1 MAGRPRDGEHG
12 RPDTARGR
20 HRRSAELS
28 PEVAAALRQEQNR
41 RFRRYLGRASIGSLV
56 PGVGLMLGG
65 RRWLGA
71 LVLTVFLGAVGGA
84 GYLLTG
90 MSRSDLVSLA
100 VDPRFLALAAAGL
113 AVLAALLLLS
123 SASSHHLLQPPG
135 IRGGQRLIGALV
147 ITLVTSIVITPVAMA
162 SRYALVQYE
171 LVTTVFTATDD
182 ASDEPADDDE
192 AGPDVAE
199 PPVDPWEGVDRVN
212 VLLMGSDA
220 GPGREG
226 TRPDTNIVA
235 SVDTATGDTVLFS
248 LPRNLQDVPFP
259 ATSPLASYYPYGWQG
274 YPDDQ
279 GSGLLNAVYRYVPAD
294 HPELFTTADDPGA
307 EAMKLAAEGITGLEI
322 DYYVMVDLDGF
333 QQVVD
338 ALGGIDITVRQP
350 IPLESSLLPN
360 GVCTLP
366 TRYLQPGRQRL
377 DGYEALWYA
386 RVRCGGPGLSD
397 DYDRMRRQRCVIG
410 AMIDRADPLTILRR
424 YESLAGAA
432 QRIVSTDIPTSM
444 VPAFAELGL
453 RVQEGTVRTLP
464 FTDRVINPA
473 APDFPGIRQQVI
485 EALAPLPDPTPPPA
499 ASDLDDAPGSPSTG
513 GTPGG
518 SDGGADGS
526 GTTGLEPSPP
536 DESEGVLDIEDV
548 C

>member
-1 MAGRPRDGEHG
+1 
-12 RPDTARGR
+12 
-20 HRRSAELS
+20 
-28 PEVAAALRQEQNR
+28 VALRQEQNR
-41 RFRRYLGRASIGSLV
+41 RFRRFLGRASIGSLV
-56 PGVGLMLGG
+56 PGVGLVLGG

-71 LVLTVFLGAVGGA
+71 LVLTVFLGAVA
-84 GYLLTG
+84 AAWDLLTSL
-90 MSRSDLVSLA
+90 SRSDLVALA
-100 VDPRFLALAAAGL
+100 VDPRFLALAAAGFAAL
-113 AVLAALLLLS
+113 AVLLLLS

-135 IRGGQRLIGALV
+135 IRGGQRLVGALV
-147 ITLVTSIVITPVAMA
+147 ITLVTSIVVAPVAMA

-182 ASDEPADDDE
+182 DTPDSAADDTRE
-192 AGPDVAE
+192 PGVAE
-199 PPVDPWEGVDRVN
+199 PVDPWQGVERVN
-212 VLLMGSDA
+212 VLLLGSDA

-226 TRPDTNIVA
+226 TRPDTAIVA

-259 ATSPLASYYPYGWQG
+259 RRSPLAAYYPSGWQG
-274 YPDDQ
+274 YPGDQ
-279 GSGLLNAVYRYVPAD
+279 GSELLNAVYRYVPAD
-294 HPELFTTADDPGA
+294 HPELFITADDPGA
-307 EAMKLAAEGITGLEI
+307 EAMKLAAEGITGLAI

-410 AMIDRADPLTILRR
+410 AMIERADPLTILRR

-444 VPAFAELGL
+444 VPAFADLGL
-453 RVQEGTVRTLP
+453 RVQQGTVRTLP
-464 FTDRVINPA
+464 FTDRVIDPA
-473 APDFPGIRQQVI
+473 APDYVGIQQQVV
-485 EALAPLPDPTPPPA
+485 EALAPPPDPTPPPSV
-499 ASDLDDAPGSPSTG
+499 SDSDDPSELPSTG
-513 GTPGG
+513 GTSGG
-518 SDGGADGS
+518 SGG
-526 GTTGLEPSPP
+526 GTDSTTELEPSSP
-536 DESEGVLDIEDV
+536 DESDGVLDIEDV